1 MDLNKW
7 KMDKLDKIL
16 RDLRIYIDEERGM
29 VSDNLHHKYGKEI
42 KLLKLQ
48 HDKEMQANQ
57 PESQVDVKTADT
69 TRLLIDRMK
78 SLSDDQRKDIINN
91 ITSNYCYH
99 CGSEYLPCYCMRDD

>member
-16 RDLRIYIDEERGM
+16 RDLRIYIDEERGI

-57 PESQVDVKTADT
+57 LGSQVVVKIA
-69 TRLLIDRMK
+69 
-78 SLSDDQRKDIINN
+78 DIIDET
-91 ITSNYCYH
+91 IKEAKKDMDSISIGRVLALTELKEKLSKF
-99 CGSEYLPCYCMRDD
+99 SA